1 MADGENENAELPPPE
16 AGKSI
21 IGERVEGLISLIVD
35 EGTILRM
42 VQTTRKSLFTN
53 DDEKEGEEDEIDEN
67 RYERLDKMDE
77 YSEEQQL
84 MYREYFDLTNQI
96 DCQNEL
102 INDMKDRIRDLQLE
116 PCLTRKELQECM
128 RLQICI
134 GQENIKLD
142 TMMNRIMQLQN
153 NGPARL
159 YEDIELAISGPEESN
174 FCSRCCANR
183 ELYKLLYPNQQ

>member
-1 MADGENENAELPPPE
+1 MAEDGEGPAELS
-16 AGKSI
+16 KSFTEE
-21 IGERVEGLISLIVD
+21 GVEVLLVGD
-35 EGTILRM
+35 EGTVLGMMQRSGA
-42 VQTTRKSLFTN
+42 SLFQADGGFK
-53 DDEKEGEEDEIDEN
+53 DDDEEDEDDFIDEN
-67 RYERLDKMDE
+67 RYARLDERAE

-84 MYREYFDLTNQI
+84 MYREYFDLISQI

-102 INDMKDRIRDLQLE
+102 INDMKERIRDLQMV
-116 PCLTRKELQECM
+116 PCKTRKELEECV

-134 GQENIKLD
+134 GQEKIKLD

-174 FCSRCCANR
+174 FLSRCCANR
-183 ELYKLLYPNQQ
+183 ELNQLLYPNQQ